1 MKGVDM
7 TNESDRKFVFID
19 PEDIDTS
26 EMEDIDGSCVDV
38 LKDALLDIIQLA
50 EAQGMTEDEA
60 DESVR
65 RVFEFRAQRNR
76 NRFTLHTSEPS

>member
-7 TNESDRKFVFID
+7 TNESDREFRFIE
-19 PEDIDTS
+19 PAEIDTS
-26 EMEDIDGSCVDV
+26 EMEDIEGSCVDV

-65 RVFEFRAQRNR
+65 LVFEFRAQRNR
-76 NRFTLHTSEPS
+76 RRFTLHTDKPT